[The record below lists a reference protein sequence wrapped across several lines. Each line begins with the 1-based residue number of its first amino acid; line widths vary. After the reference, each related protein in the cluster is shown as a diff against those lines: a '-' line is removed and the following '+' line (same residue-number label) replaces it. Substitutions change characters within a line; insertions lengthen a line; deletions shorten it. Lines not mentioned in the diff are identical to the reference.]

1 MIRKPAV
8 SGYFYPAGIND
19 IKKLI
24 TSFNVPKVNEK
35 EKIDAFGIIS
45 PHAGYVYSGKT
56 AFMGYSKII
65 IKNNIIILGPNH
77 TGFGSDF
84 SIIDEGSYG
93 FRDFEVPVN
102 SDLAK
107 AIINE
112 NNSPFKVDE
121 LAQAK
126 EHSIEVQVPLIH
138 YFKDNFSIVPIVLSY
153 VRYNDVIKVANTIYH
168 AIEKLGLLD
177 DVLIVASSD
186 MTHYETAQNAKIK
199 DEIAIRQILDL
210 NAHGLYGKVI
220 ENSISMC
227 GFIPASVMIL
237 MAKMTGRTNAKL
249 INYTNSGEATGDYSS
264 VVGYSSIAVY

>member
-8 SGYFYPAGIND
+8 SGYFYPAGINN

-24 TSFNVPKVNEK
+24 ASFNIPEVNEK
-35 EKIDAFGIIS
+35 EKIDAFGIVS

-56 AFMGYSKII
+56 AFMGYSKIV

-84 SIIDEGSYG
+84 SIIDEGAYNFS
-93 FRDFEVPVN
+93 DFKIPVN

-112 NNSPFKVDE
+112 NDSPFKVDE

-126 EHSIEVQVPLIH
+126 EHSIEVQIPLIH
-138 YFKDNFSIVPIVLSY
+138 YFKDNFSIVPVVFSY
-153 VRYNDVIKVANTIYH
+153 IRYNDVVKAANAIYH
-168 AIEKLGLLD
+168 AVEKSGLLN

-199 DEIAIRQILDL
+199 DEIAIRQILNL
-210 NAHGLYGKVI
+210 NAYGLYNKVM
-220 ENSISMC
+220 ENGISMC
-227 GFIPASVMIL
+227 GFIPASIMIL
-237 MAKMTGRTNAKL
+237 TAKMSGRANAKL
-249 INYTNSGEATGDYSS
+249 INYTNSGETTGDYSS
-264 VVGYSSIAVY
+264 VVGYSSIVVY